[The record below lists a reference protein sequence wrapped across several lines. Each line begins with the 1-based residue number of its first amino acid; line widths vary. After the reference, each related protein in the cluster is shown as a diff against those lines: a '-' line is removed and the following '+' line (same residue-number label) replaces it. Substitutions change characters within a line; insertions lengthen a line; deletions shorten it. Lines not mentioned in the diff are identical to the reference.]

1 MQFDSFT
8 FAVFF
13 VLVLLLFQVSPSWK
27 LQKIVLLL
35 ASYLF
40 YAAWSPPLLVLIWIS
55 TLTDFSVARLM
66 QNAESSSRRRVLL
79 ILSLSVNLGLLA
91 YFKYADFLM
100 NSFIDLMA
108 GIGVIYAAPEFDIIL
123 PIGISFYTFQTLS
136 YTIDVYR
143 KQIKASN
150 NLLDFSLFVTFFPQ
164 LVAGP
169 IMRAGALLPQ
179 FQIPRK
185 ILQPQLVLGLTL
197 LAWGLF
203 QKTVLADGLYAPI
216 VDDFFNRAGAGSLTS
231 NALTDWLAVFSFSM
245 QIYFDFSGYSL
256 CAVGIAMVFG
266 FSLVDNFRSPYAASG
281 FSDFW
286 RRWHISLS
294 EWLRDYLYISLGGNQ
309 TSRFITL
316 RNLSITMLLGG
327 LWHGAS
333 WNFVLWGLLHAILLV
348 VEHLFRALPIKR
360 PPEILIILLTFIA
373 VSICWIPFRSPDF
386 SSSLLIAQSLFMPQQ
401 FTGSIVLQQMLALFG
416 VAAVFT
422 YQYWRR
428 NLSLDELIATVPAG
442 LQAVLLACIIT
453 AIALTATGD
462 SHAFIYFQF

>member
-8 FAVFF
+8 FVLFF
-13 VLVLLLFQVSPSWK
+13 IVVVALFQLSPSWQ
-27 LQKIVLLL
+27 LQKTVLLV

-40 YAAWSPPLLVLIWIS
+40 YAAWSPPLVVLIWIS
-55 TLTDFSVARLM
+55 TITDFSLARLM
-66 QNAESSSRRRVLL
+66 QRISSETKRRLLL
-79 ILSLSVNLGLLA
+79 IGSLSVNLGLLA
-91 YFKYADFLM
+91 YFKYAGFLM
-100 NSFIDLMA
+100 ESFVELA
-108 GIGVIYAAPEFDIIL
+108 GQIGMTYTAPEFDIIL

-143 KQIKASN
+143 KRIEATD

-169 IMRAGALLPQ
+169 IMRAEALLPQ

-185 ILQPQLVLGLTL
+185 IDQAQLVLGLSM

-203 QKTVLADGLYAPI
+203 QKTVLADVLYAPV
-216 VDDFFNRAGAGSLTS
+216 VDDFFDQPTGANGIA
-231 NALTDWLAVFSFSM
+231 NWIAVFSFSM

-256 CAVGIAMVFG
+256 CAVGTAIVFG
-266 FSLVDNFRSPYAASG
+266 FSLVDNFNSPYSALG

-294 EWLRDYLYISLGGNQ
+294 QWLRDYLYISLGGNQ
-309 TSRFITL
+309 KSKIFTL

-333 WNFVLWGLLHAILLV
+333 WNFVLWGFLHGMLLVLENLLRNLNIKKPPDILL
-348 VEHLFRALPIKR
+348 IS
-360 PPEILIILLTFIA
+360 LTFLI
-373 VSICWIPFRSPDF
+373 VTLCWIPFRSAEF
-386 SSSLLIAQSLFMPQQ
+386 ATSIQAVKYLFTPEQ
-401 FTGSIVLQQMLALFG
+401 FLGALDWHQITASIG
-416 VAAVFT
+416 IAAVFA

-428 NLSLDELIATVPAG
+428 EKSLDQLIAGVPAG
-442 LQAVLLACIIT
+442 IQAASIACIIA
-453 AIALTATGD
+453 AIALAATGD

>member
-8 FAVFF
+8 FALFF
-13 VLVLLLFQVSPSWK
+13 VIVLALFQLSPSWK
-27 LQKIVLLL
+27 LQKSVLLA

-40 YAAWSPPLLVLIWIS
+40 YAAWSPPLVVLIWIS
-55 TLTDFSVARLM
+55 TITDFSLARLM
-66 QNAESSSRRRVLL
+66 QKAESQSKRKLL
-79 ILSLSVNLGLLA
+79 LAGSLIVNLGLLA

-100 NSFIDLMA
+100 TSFTDLA
-108 GIGVIYAAPEFDIIL
+108 ASFGVIYAAPDFDIIL

-143 KQIKASN
+143 KRISATD

-169 IMRAGALLPQ
+169 IMRAESLLPQ

-185 ILQPQLVLGLTL
+185 VTQAPLILGLTI

-203 QKTVLADGLYAPI
+203 QKTVLADVLYAPL
-216 VDDFFNRAGAGSLTS
+216 VDSFFDQPAGSNGLS
-231 NALTDWLAVFSFSM
+231 NWIALFSFSM

-256 CAVGIAMVFG
+256 CAVGTAMVFG
-266 FSLVDNFRSPYAASG
+266 FSLIDNFSAPYAARG

-294 EWLRDYLYISLGGNQ
+294 LWLRDYLYISLGGNQ
-309 TSRFITL
+309 KSKLFTL
-316 RNLSITMLLGG
+316 RNLSITMFLGG

-333 WNFVLWGLLHAILLV
+333 WNFVLWGLLHGTLLV
-348 VEHLFRALPIKR
+348 IENLLSNLKMRR
-360 PPEILIILLTFIA
+360 PPDFVITVFTFI
-373 VSICWIPFRSPDF
+373 VVTLCWIPFRSLDLAT
-386 SSSLLIAQSLFMPQQ
+386 SILVMSSLFPSGQFLGSLDWQQIIAL
-401 FTGSIVLQQMLALFG
+401 LG
-416 VAAVFT
+416 VVSVFI

-428 NLSLDELIATVPAG
+428 EKSLDQLISNTPLG
-442 LQAVLLACIIT
+442 LQAASLACIIA
-453 AIALTATGD
+453 AISLAATGD